1 MNTTSTATVPNLMND
16 IVARQRQSRLRDATF
31 SILLAIGI
39 GLSLGALRAAAA
51 EASAPVSAIVTP
63 SSVATSTPAVCQ
75 VELTC

>member
-1 MNTTSTATVPNLMND
+1 MNTTTATVPNLMND

-51 EASAPVSAIVTP
+51 EASAPVSAVVTP
-63 SSVATSTPAVCQ
+63 SAVAASTPTACQ
-75 VELTC
+75 VELAC